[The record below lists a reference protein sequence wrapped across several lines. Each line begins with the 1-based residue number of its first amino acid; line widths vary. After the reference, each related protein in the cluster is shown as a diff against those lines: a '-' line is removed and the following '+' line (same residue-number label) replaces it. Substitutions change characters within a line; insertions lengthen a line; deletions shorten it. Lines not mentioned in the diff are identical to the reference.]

1 MPFESSKQMRAA
13 FGGYLGSEMK
23 SKAAAWAHETPNIK
37 GLPEHVK
44 KKVLKRSIKR
54 HVGKGGPIPTPFVQ
68 AAMPIDLLK
77 VKGEPPTAKSTSN
90 T

>member
-1 MPFESSKQMRAA
+1 MP
-13 FGGYLGSEMK
+13 LL
-23 SKAAAWAHETPNIK
+23 SKAQQGWMFANKPQMALRWAHETPNIK

-54 HVGKGGPIPTPFVQ
+54 HVGKGGPIPTPFIQ
-68 AAMPIDLLK
+68 AATPIDLLK
-77 VKGEPPTAKSTSN
+77 TRGEPPTAKSTSN